1 MVGSF
6 ENKDKC
12 IAELK
17 NQCFIFYTAIAGIT
31 YYYSKSKQEI
41 AEINIYKDGSA
52 SALIGKYKI

>member
-6 ENKDKC
+6 ENKEKC
-12 IAELK
+12 VEELR
-17 NQCFIFYTAIAGIT
+17 NQCFIFYTAMNGVI
-31 YYYSKSKQEI
+31 YYYSKEKQEI